1 VLQCVLQRV
10 VVCVGCV
17 LQGVCCSV
25 LQCVAV
31 CCSVLQSAAVCCNLL
46 QIEGVK
52 GDVVIELHLDKV
64 CVALWYRV
72 FCVAVR
78 SIFRASKAT

>member
-1 VLQCVLQRV
+1 M
-10 VVCVGCV
+10 
-17 LQGVCCSV
+17 CCSVFYSVTVCGALRSLCVARCV

-52 GDVVIELHLDKV
+52 GDVVIELHPDKV
-64 CVALWYRV
+64 CVAL
-72 FCVAVR
+72 
-78 SIFRASKAT
+78 